1 MSEINTS
8 KTLRPYPGAKLNP
21 KVDPIFKSLF
31 TQNSK
36 ASNAA
41 LTAFLSVMLKQRIS
55 DVTITQNEL
64 PIESERDK
72 QSIFD
77 IACKSQPDSIDTESK
92 VLNVEMQGLNDLDS
106 FDNRSE
112 YYVAHLLNHFVKKG
126 MTWRQ
131 IPEATMISVLNF
143 TYDSTIKDGFLTYS
157 MRLEN
162 GKGLKS
168 ARMKIIYLELPKYKA
183 IPDEP
188 VEKLTSV
195 EKWAK
200 FFLYADS
207 REKED
212 YIKHLA
218 ESEEGIMYAQEALDS
233 ISQSEAEWIRER
245 DYWDAVMTERTI
257 REEAE
262 IRGMKSGMEK
272 GFQQGLQDGMRQG
285 IQQGLQQGAH
295 DNAIN
300 NAKNLLKMN
309 LGSCE
314 QIAQAT
320 ALSLEEVKSL
330 AKELKKSE

>member
-1 MSEINTS
+1 MSDS
-8 KTLRPYPGAKLNP
+8 KSLRPYPGAMLNP

-31 TQNSK
+31 TQNSE

-41 LTAFLSVMLKQRIS
+41 LTAFLSVMLKQNIS

-77 IACKSQPDSIDTESK
+77 IACKSQSDEIDTENK

-112 YYVAHLLNHFVKKG
+112 YYVAHLLNHNVRKG

-131 IPEATMISVLNF
+131 VPEAMMISVLNF
-143 TYDSTIKDGFLTYS
+143 IYDDTIDDGFLTYT
-157 MRLEN
+157 MRLED

-168 ARMKIIYLELPKYKA
+168 ARMKIIYLELPKYKD

-188 VEKLTSV
+188 VEKLTTV

-200 FFLYADS
+200 FFLYADCK
-207 REKED
+207 EKAE
-212 YIKHLA
+212 YIRKLA
-218 ESEEGIMYAQEALDS
+218 DSEEGIMCAQTALDS

-262 IRGMKSGMEK
+262 IRGLKSGMEK
-272 GFQQGLQDGMRQG
+272 GLQQG
-285 IQQGLQQGAH
+285 IQQGIKQGIQQGIQQ
-295 DNAIN
+295 NRKET
-300 NAKNLLKMN
+300 AKSFYAN
-309 LGSCE
+309 GVSIE
-314 QIAQAT
+314 IIA
-320 ALSLEEVKSL
+320 KSL
-330 AKELKKSE
+330 NMTIEQVQEIVKDVEVTA

>member
-1 MSEINTS
+1 MSETET
-8 KTLRPYPGAKLNP
+8 KTLRPYPGARLNP

-31 TQNSK
+31 TQNSE

-41 LTAFLSVMLKQRIS
+41 LTAFLSAMLKQNIS

-64 PIESERDK
+64 PVESERDK

-77 IACKSQPDSIDTESK
+77 ISCKSEAGINDIESK

-112 YYVAHLLNHFVKKG
+112 YYVAHLLNHNVRKG

-131 IPEATMISVLNF
+131 VPEAMMISVLNF
-143 TYDSTIKDGFLTYS
+143 VYDKTIDGGFLTYT
-157 MRLEN
+157 MRLED

-168 ARMKIIYLELPKYKA
+168 ARLKIIYLELPKYKA
-183 IPDEP
+183 ISDEP
-188 VEKLTSV
+188 VEKLTTV

-200 FFLYADS
+200 FFLYADCK
-207 REKED
+207 EKAE
-212 YIKHLA
+212 YIRKLA
-218 ESEEGIMYAQEALDS
+218 DSEEGIMYAQTALDS

-262 IRGMKSGMEK
+262 IRGLKSGMEK
-272 GFQQGLQDGMRQG
+272 GMKQG
-285 IQQGLQQGAH
+285 IERGLKEGAH
-295 DNAIN
+295 QKAVECARNC
-300 NAKNLLKMN
+300 LKEGDSPEKAARCSG
-309 LGSCE
+309 L
-314 QIAQAT
+314 T
-320 ALSLEEVKSL
+320 VEEVQVLQKDID
-330 AKELKKSE
+330 ADK